1 MHGLALFVSNLDSC
15 CRHYLCYFRD
25 GLIYFPD
32 FCHFV
37 LGKLREDQPLKE
49 AEFHQEMF
57 KILCGTE
64 PLPTNRRAKKYK
76 LNNNYLSRR
85 EFFMIMRSL
94 PENVPD
100 NDIQEMFEFA
110 DKDQDGRISF
120 AEFQV
125 R

>member
-1 MHGLALFVSNLDSC
+1 MLNVNYLSDS
-15 CRHYLCYFRD
+15 LLRD

-64 PLPTNRRAKKYK
+64 PLPTNRQ
-76 LNNNYLSRR
+76 LHC
-85 EFFMIMRSL
+85 
-94 PENVPD
+94 
-100 NDIQEMFEFA
+100 
-110 DKDQDGRISF
+110 
-120 AEFQV
+120 
-125 R
+125 